1 MAESAV
7 KLDSLLNSI
16 DEKKLIL
23 PDFQRDYVWI
33 KEDDKIEDFIASILS
48 QLPIGSIITFK
59 DDFKSFA
66 NKEIGFNKK
75 IEYSENFGKVEFLLD
90 GQQRITTLS
99 LVFSDR
105 IFSKIKKDSV
115 NYSSS
120 LLVQS
125 DKIKKRY
132 FLRIPRYDSDNWD
145 DDFFGLQNL
154 HFPYEEPDKI
164 PFCSNDIKEL
174 IHTETFTFSTNDPRR
189 NEWFYPTAE
198 SYTSAKMMNKIKDK
212 ATDSGL
218 IPLYLLTDNSSVIKR
233 ILSSMAE
240 NRYNFIKDIYK
251 RTKIDDIKSYI
262 VENPNVYDISIYQ
275 DDETIYNEF
284 IQVLEYNR
292 DTWADDMQLYL
303 TSCIKQLKINTIDV
317 DDENTSRA
325 INMYEALNK
334 GGAKLTTYDLIIAR
348 AACLGQYNQKG
359 YALVNKEIISEYYN
373 KDLLAIVTRGITPA
387 IQTWNSKDFLKTI
400 SNSGEIVPVVINQ
413 FLNLLCFVAFNANPK
428 PDFRMNATE
437 LTKIPND
444 YCKAK
449 KQLEL
454 KSEQIV
460 DFSELALKSVMDAL
474 MVLQFKCGI
483 FNISQ
488 IDYNLLLLPLSYIM
502 YLYESRSVDES
513 RLEELVNK
521 LCGIYYYCIFTGEYQ
536 SDQSTVVM
544 KHLEWVHNWI
554 LCGKKPAPFTDE
566 KITDSIDNAV
576 LNISKYNDFSTLLYE
591 NDSFPKKAVKNSIL
605 HFVLSSQPADFI
617 KNAQNQVI
625 KLNSWSEGSSKK
637 FNFEIHHMIPLAS
650 ATSIKESTKQ
660 LRDEYIMI
668 NSPLNLALISKDANR
683 TISNYQI
690 SQYRASLDATF
701 LNGYKLPPSVL
712 QFNYDRTK
720 DADLKN
726 ILQYRYEALKADI
739 ITKIKY
745 YIA

>member
-1 MAESAV
+1 MAESSV

-59 DDFKSFA
+59 DDFRSFA

-75 IEYSENFGKVEFLLD
+75 IEYSDNFGKVEFLLD

-105 IFSKIKKDSV
+105 IFSKIKKDST
-115 NYSSS
+115 NYSPSQ
-120 LLVQS
+120 LVQS

-132 FLRIPRYDSDNWD
+132 FLRIPRYDSENWD

-154 HFPYEEPDKI
+154 HFPYDVPDKI
-164 PFCSNDIKEL
+164 PFCSNEIKEL
-174 IHTETFTFSTNDPRR
+174 IHTETFTFSNNDPKR
-189 NEWFYPTAE
+189 NEWYYPTAE
-198 SYTSAKMMNKIKDK
+198 SYISAKMINRIKDK
-212 ATDSGL
+212 ATDTGL
-218 IPLYLLTDNSSVIKR
+218 IPLYLLTDYSSVIKR

-240 NRYNFIKDIYK
+240 DRYNFIKDIFTK
-251 RTKIDDIKSYI
+251 TKIDDIKKYI
-262 VENPNVYDISIYQ
+262 LENRNIYDISIEQ
-275 DDETIYNEF
+275 DDENIYNEF
-284 IQVLEYNR
+284 IQVLEFNR
-292 DTWADDMQLYL
+292 DKWADDMQLYL

-348 AACLGQYNQKG
+348 AACLGEYNQKG
-359 YALVNKEIISEYYN
+359 YALKNKEIISEYCN
-373 KDLLAIVTRGITPA
+373 NDLLAIVTKGITPA
-387 IQTWNSKDFLKTI
+387 IRSWNSKDFLKTI
-400 SNSGEIVPVVINQ
+400 SSSGEIVPVVINQ
-413 FLNLLCFVAFNANPK
+413 FLNLLCFVASNANPS
-428 PDFRMNATE
+428 PDYRMKAIE

-474 MVLQFKCGI
+474 MVLQFRCGI

-488 IDYNLLLLPLSYIM
+488 IDYNLLLFPLSYIM
-502 YLYESRSVDES
+502 YLYESKSVESS

-521 LCGIYYYCIFTGEYQ
+521 LCGMFYYCMFTGEYQ

-544 KHLEWVHNWI
+544 KHLEWVHNWV
-554 LCGKKPAPFTDE
+554 LCNKVPAPFTDE
-566 KITDSIDNAV
+566 KITESIDNSV
-576 LNISKYNDFSTLLYE
+576 LNIPKYNDFSTLLYE
-591 NDSFPKKAVKNSIL
+591 NDSSPKKAVRNSIL

-617 KNAQNQVI
+617 KNEQNQVV

-650 ATSIKESTKQ
+650 AKSIKESTKQ

-690 SQYRASLDATF
+690 SQYKSLLDPTF
-701 LNGYKLPPSVL
+701 LNGYKLPPTLL
-712 QFNYDRTK
+712 QFNYERSK
-720 DADLKN
+720 DNELKE
-726 ILQYRYEALKADI
+726 ILRYRYDALRSDI
-739 ITKIKY
+739 VTRIKY
-745 YIA
+745 YIS

>member
-1 MAESAV
+1 MADSSV

-33 KEDDKIEDFIASILS
+33 KEDEKIEDFIASILS

-75 IEYSENFGKVEFLLD
+75 IEYSEGFGKVEFLLD

-105 IFSKIKKDSV
+105 IFSKIKKDPT
-115 NYSSS
+115 NYSPTS
-120 LLVQS
+120 LVQN

-132 FLRIPRYDSDNWD
+132 FLRIPRYDSESWEE
-145 DDFFGLQNL
+145 DFFGLQNL

-164 PFCSNDIKEL
+164 PFCSNEIREL
-174 IHTETFTFSTNDPRR
+174 IHTETFTFRTNDPKR
-189 NEWFYPTAE
+189 NEWYYPTSE

-212 ATDSGL
+212 ATDTGW

-240 NRYNFIKDIYK
+240 NRFNYIKDIYT
-251 RTKIDDIKSYI
+251 RTKIDDIKTYI
-262 VENPNVYDISIYQ
+262 LENPNIYDISIDQ
-275 DDETIYNEF
+275 DDENIYNEF

-292 DTWADDMQLYL
+292 DKWADDMQLYL

-348 AACLGQYNQKG
+348 AACLGQYDQKS

-373 KDLLAIVTRGITPA
+373 KDVLSIVAKGITPA
-387 IQTWNSKDFLKTI
+387 ITNWNSKDFLKTI
-400 SNSGEIVPVVINQ
+400 SSNGEIVPVVINQ
-413 FLNLLCFVAFNANPK
+413 FLNLLCFVAFNANSK
-428 PDFRMNATE
+428 PDFKMPATE
-437 LTKIPND
+437 MSKISNE

-483 FNISQ
+483 YNISQ
-488 IDYNLLLLPLSYIM
+488 IDYNLILLPLSYIM
-502 YLYESRSVDES
+502 YLYESGSVDSS
-513 RLEELVNK
+513 RLEELIDK

-554 LCGKKPAPFTDE
+554 LCDKKPLPFTDD
-566 KITDSIDNAV
+566 KIVESIDNSV
-576 LNISKYNDFSTLLYE
+576 LNISKYNDFATLLYE
-591 NDSFPKKAVKNSIL
+591 NDSAPKKAVKNSLL
-605 HFVLSSQPADFI
+605 HFVLSQQPCDFI
-617 KNAQNQVI
+617 KNDQNQIV
-625 KLNSWSEGSSKK
+625 KLNAWSEGSDKK

-690 SQYRASLDATF
+690 VQYKSFLDTTF
-701 LNGYKLPPSVL
+701 LNGYKLPPTVL
-712 QFNYDRTK
+712 TFNYDHTK
-720 DADLKN
+720 ETELKT
-726 ILQYRYEALKADI
+726 ILQYRYDALRADI
-739 ITKIKY
+739 IAKIKSY
-745 YIA
+745 LL